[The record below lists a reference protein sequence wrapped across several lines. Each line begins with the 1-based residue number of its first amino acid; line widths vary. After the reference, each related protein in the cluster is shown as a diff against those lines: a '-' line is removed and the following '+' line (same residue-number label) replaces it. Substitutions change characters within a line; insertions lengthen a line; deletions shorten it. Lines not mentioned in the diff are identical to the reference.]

1 MERSKILYGSN
12 TPYVD
17 EIFKEYQQDPNSVS
31 PEWRQFFE
39 EVDRTGDAAP
49 VQFTVPAPAGAQI
62 TVSGIEP
69 QHAAVSALIN
79 AYRSYGHRSARVNP
93 LDAPVQDSAL
103 TLESHGLTSADL
115 SKEFATEGLLKAP
128 TAKLSEIHAAL
139 EKTYTSSIGVQYQ
152 DIGDMVERRWVR
164 EKMESCHNQP
174 TLSEKELLNIYA
186 GLNQANKFER
196 YLHTKFVGAKRFSIE
211 GGDAM
216 IPTMQEM
223 IEQAGS
229 QGIEDVV
236 LGMAHRGRLNVLAH
250 IMKKPLEA
258 IFSEFAGTVKREE
271 GDDSQ
276 GDVKYHMGKS
286 YDVTTE
292 SGNDVHISLL
302 PNPSHLELV
311 NPVVEGSARA
321 KQDKKEGEGKSK
333 VLPVLIHGDA
343 AFIGQGVV
351 AETLNLSTLKGYSTG
366 GTVHI
371 VINNQVG
378 FTAVP
383 EETVGTEYCTDFC
396 RMLQVPI
403 FHVNGDDS
411 EACVH
416 VMRMAMEYRERF
428 GKDVVIDI
436 VCYRRHGHNEGDDPT
451 FTNPVMYHKIKKHKV
466 PADVYKEQLLSTA
479 VDSAKIAEVEE
490 SYNADLKK
498 AYDIASKDGF
508 KAQADVFT
516 RQWSD
521 FTKTE
526 KTEVKTNV
534 TKKCLEAT
542 SKALVTPPTD
552 FTVNPKVMKL
562 MERRSEM
569 YKEGGLDWGAA
580 EMMAYA
586 GLLQD
591 GISIR
596 LSGQDCKRGTFSH
609 RHAVLKDSNDGS
621 EWLPIND
628 ITDKAQ
634 MDVYNSCLSE
644 EAVLG
649 FEFGYSLAEPRSL
662 TIWEAQFGDFA
673 NGAQNIIDQ
682 FISSSETKWHRY
694 SGLVMLLPNGME
706 GQGPEHSSARM
717 ERYLQLC
724 ADNNMT
730 VMNPTTPAQ
739 IFHALRRQA
748 LRKTRRPLVVMTP
761 KSLLRH
767 PEAVSSI
774 DDVTKGVYE
783 RVIADTTAT
792 AKKVKR
798 VVLCSG
804 KVYYD
809 LEARRK
815 EDKNGDK
822 VALVRVEQLFP
833 LPERSIMDELA
844 KYKSAEICWVQEEAR
859 NHGAWTFMLDN
870 LGSLL
875 SKPLR
880 YIGRKAAASPAVGTM
895 GQHTKEQQEIVN
907 ETFKF

>member
-17 EIFKEYQQDPNSVS
+17 EIFKEYQKDPNSVS
-31 PEWRQFFE
+31 PEWRSFFE
-39 EVDRTGDAAP
+39 EVDRTGDASP
-49 VQFTVPAPAGAQI
+49 VHFSVPVPKGQQVAVAQGH
-62 TVSGIEP
+62 S
-69 QHAAVSALIN
+69 AVGSFIN
-79 AYRSYGHRSARVNP
+79 AYRSYGHRSAAVNP
-93 LDAPVQDSAL
+93 LEAPEMDSAL
-103 TLESHGLTSADL
+103 TFESHGLTEADL
-115 SKEFATEGLLKAP
+115 NKEFATEGLLKTP
-128 TAKLSEIHAAL
+128 TAKLSEIHDAL
-139 EKTYTSSIGVQYQ
+139 KKTYTSSIGVQYQ
-152 DIGDMVERRWVR
+152 DIGNMVERRWLR
-164 EKMESCHNQP
+164 EKMESTHNQP
-174 TLSEKELLNIYA
+174 TLTAEGRLRIYE

-216 IPTMQEM
+216 IPSMQEM
-223 IEQAGS
+223 LEQAGV

-250 IMKKPLEA
+250 IMQKPLEA
-258 IFSEFAGTVKREE
+258 IFSEFAGTVQKEE

-286 YDVTTE
+286 YDVKTKA
-292 SGNDVHISLL
+292 GKDVHISLL
-302 PNPSHLELV
+302 ANPSHLELV

-321 KQDKKEGEGKSK
+321 KQDKKSPEK

-366 GTVHI
+366 GTLHI

-403 FHVNGDDS
+403 FHVNGDDP

-416 VMRMAMEYRERF
+416 VMRLAMEYRERF

-451 FTNPVMYHKIKKHKV
+451 FTNPVMYQKIKKHKV
-466 PADVYKEQLLSTA
+466 PADVYKQKLLETNA
-479 VDSAKIAEVEE
+479 VTEEALKEIEADYDKALKSAYEV
-490 SYNADLKK
+490 
-498 AYDIASKDGF
+498 ASKDGF
-508 KAQADVFT
+508 KAKADVFT

-521 FTKTE
+521 FSKEEKQEPKTQLSKKE
-526 KTEVKTNV
+526 LEEVASA
-534 TKKCLEAT
+534 LE
-542 SKALVTPPTD
+542 TPPTD

-562 MERRSEM
+562 MERRAEM
-569 YKEGGLDWGAA
+569 YRKGDIDWGAG
-580 EMMAYA
+580 EMLAYA
-586 GLLQD
+586 GLLKE
-591 GISIR
+591 GYSVR

-609 RHAVLKDSNDGS
+609 RHAVLKDSNTGA
-621 EWLPIND
+621 EWLPINSLSD
-628 ITDKAQ
+628 TAQ
-634 MDVYNSCLSE
+634 MDVHNSSLSE

-649 FEFGYSLAEPRSL
+649 FEFGYSLADPKTL

-694 SGLVMLLPNGME
+694 SGLVMLLPHGME
-706 GQGPEHSSARM
+706 GQGPEHSSARL

-748 LRKTRRPLVVMTP
+748 LRKTRRPLIVMSP

-767 PEAVSSI
+767 PEAVSSLEEM
-774 DDVTKGVYE
+774 TKGVYT
-783 RVIADTTAT
+783 RVIADDKVD

-798 VVLCSG
+798 VLLCSG

-815 EDKNGDK
+815 EDKNADK
-822 VALVRVEQLFP
+822 VAIVRVEQLYP
-833 LPERSIMDELA
+833 LPERSILDELA
-844 KYKSAEICWVQEEAR
+844 KYKNAEVCWVQEEAR
-859 NHGAWTFMLDN
+859 NYGAWTFMLDN
-870 LGSLL
+870 LGSQL
-875 SKPLR
+875 SRPLR

-895 GQHTKEQQEIVN
+895 GQHNKEQQNIIEEAFNV
-907 ETFKF
+907 K